1 MLRRRDTVTDDY
13 SALSAVYDRLNA
25 DLDYEKWADYI
36 DAQIKAHSDIA
47 AKLVLDLCCGTG
59 TMTLALDRRGY
70 DMTGVDR
77 SPEMLDIARG
87 KAEAAGRAD
96 AILFLCQDML
106 SFELYGTV
114 QAVVSCL
121 DSVNHVDGKAD
132 FLTMLSLVHNYLEP
146 GGLFLFD
153 VNTPYKFKEIYG
165 TNAYVLEDEGVL
177 CAWQNLYDPQ
187 SRLCEFFTSVFTEDA
202 DGRYT
207 RRDDYERETCF
218 TAAEIRRM
226 LKKSGFEVVAAHG
239 DLDGSAPARN
249 TERIYFVAKRL

>member
-1 MLRRRDTVTDDY
+1 MTDDY

-36 DAQIKAHSDIA
+36 DAQIKAHSDIP

-70 DMTGVDR
+70 DMIGVDR
-77 SPEMLDIARG
+77 SPEMLGVAG
-87 KAEAAGRAD
+87 SKAEAAGRAD

-121 DSVNHVDGKAD
+121 DSVNHVDGEAD
-132 FLTMLSLVHNYLEP
+132 FLIMLSLVHNYLEP
-146 GGLFLFD
+146 GGLFMFD
-153 VNTPYKFKEIYG
+153 VNTPYKFEKIYG
-165 TNAYVLEDEGVL
+165 TNAYVLEDEGIL
-177 CAWQNLYDPQ
+177 CAWQNLYHPE
-187 SRLCEFFTSVFTEDA
+187 SRLCEFFTSVFIEEH

-218 TAAEIRRM
+218 TPAALRRM
-226 LKKSGFEVVAAHG
+226 LKRSGFEVVAAHG
-239 DLDGSAPARN
+239 DFGGGPPTRDA
-249 TERIYFVAKRL
+249 ERIYFTAKRI

>member
-1 MLRRRDTVTDDY
+1 MTDDY

-36 DAQIKAHSDIA
+36 DAQIKAHSDIQ

-77 SPEMLDIARG
+77 SPAMLGVAAD
-87 KAEAAGRAD
+87 KAVAAGRAD

-121 DSVNHVDGKAD
+121 DSVNHVDGGGD
-132 FLTMLSLVHNYLEP
+132 FLTMLALVRNYLEP

-177 CAWQNLYDPQ
+177 CAWQNFYDPK
-187 SRLCEFFTSVFTEDA
+187 SRLCEFFTSVFIEDD

-218 TAAEIRRM
+218 TPAEIRRM
-226 LKKSGFEVVAAHG
+226 LKKSGFAVVAEHG
-239 DLDGSAPARN
+239 DLDGGAPTRD
-249 TERIYFVAKRL
+249 TERIYFVAKRLK

>member
-1 MLRRRDTVTDDY
+1 MTDDY
-13 SALSAVYDRLNA
+13 SALSAVYDALNG
-25 DLDYEKWADYI
+25 DLDYEGWADYLDREI
-36 DAQIKAHSDIA
+36 RAHADIPV
-47 AKLVLDLCCGTG
+47 KLVLDLCCGTG

-77 SPEMLDIARG
+77 SPEMLSIARE
-87 KAEAAGRAD
+87 KAVAAGRGD

-114 QAVVSCL
+114 QAVVSTL

-132 FLTMLSLVHNYLEP
+132 FMQMLSLVHNYLEP

-153 VNTPYKFKEIYG
+153 VNAPYKFREIYG

-187 SRLCEFFTSVFTEDA
+187 TRLCEFFTSVFTEDA

-218 TAAEIRRM
+218 TPAEIRSM
-226 LKKSGFEVVAAHG
+226 LQKSGFAVISTHG
-239 DLDGSAPARN
+239 DLDGSAPARD
-249 TERIYFVAKRL
+249 TERLYFTAKRL